1 MEPYF
6 KDKFGNPH
14 SHQHFKG
21 WESNEAI
28 ETAREQIAL
37 SINADPSEII
47 FTSGAT
53 ESNNLAMLGIVLK
66 NNQQRNKILVS
77 SIEHKCILSAA
88 RYLSEQGINVIEIPV
103 NKIGLVDLDFIEQQ
117 LDDTVL
123 MASIMD
129 VNNEI
134 GTIQPIDEITALCQ
148 QKGVIFHSDAAQ
160 SMTTK
165 AINVK
170 QSNVDLLS
178 LSAHKIYGPKGVG
191 ALYVRKGIENR
202 LQPLLWGGGQE
213 QGLRSG
219 TLPTPLCVGFGA
231 AAKIIENEREEM
243 ISHVAELR
251 NLFYEKCK
259 NERPEIKLIGPK
271 IEDRHVSNLSICFKG
286 YDAEDLISVLQP
298 KLAVST
304 GSACTTGIPEPSHVL
319 SALGLSSEDAKSI
332 IRFSFGKYLNERS
345 ILKGV
350 EVLIEALSKVDGRV
364 IG

>member
-1 MEPYF
+1 MKPYF

-14 SHQHFKG
+14 SNQHFKG

-28 ETAREQIAL
+28 EMAREQIAL
-37 SINADPSEII
+37 SINADPTEII

-53 ESNNLAMLGIVLK
+53 ESNNLAMLGIALK
-66 NNQQRNKILVS
+66 NNLQRNKILVS

-88 RYLSEQGINVIEIPV
+88 RYLSEQGINVIEVPV
-103 NKIGLVDLDFIEQQ
+103 NQIGLVDLDFLEQQ

-134 GTIQPIDEITALCQ
+134 GTIQPIDEITELCHQ
-148 QKGVIFHSDAAQ
+148 VGTIIHSDAAQ

-165 AINVK
+165 AINVRR
-170 QSNVDLLS
+170 SNVELLS

-191 ALYVRKGIENR
+191 ALYVQKGTENR

-231 AAKIIENEREEM
+231 AAEIIENEREEM
-243 ISHVAELR
+243 ISHIAELR

-259 NERPEIKLIGPK
+259 HARPEIKLIGPN
-271 IEDRHVSNLSICFKG
+271 IEDRHVGNLSICFMG
-286 YDAEDLISVLQP
+286 YDAEDLISVMQP
-298 KLAVST
+298 KMAVST

-332 IRFSFGKYLNERS
+332 IRFSFGKYTSRDDIIKSVE
-345 ILKGV
+345 ILLQA
-350 EVLIEALSKVDGRV
+350 LIKVDKRV
-364 IG
+364 